1 MTSRRLHATRPGALA
16 SVFGGVLSA
25 CLVLLCSSWFVGTAE
40 AASYRY
46 WTYWTAATG
55 EWTFGTAGPAA
66 SVPVDGSVEGWR
78 FAVTG
83 ETGQAMPRLDP
94 ATARAQLCAGITRAN
109 PDDKLVAV
117 VVDSGVA
124 QDAPAGQ
131 TPPEQFGTCVSVP
144 ADATGADVLRAA
156 KFPLRFNNNGLLC
169 AIAGYPTGEC
179 APVVADVAAPSAS
192 DTSASK
198 TPSATASAS
207 SPSASP
213 STPAQVTPSTAE
225 QSGNQTST
233 PSVASSAPA
242 LATAAPIAADGAS
255 SGNVWAFAG
264 VGVLVLGLAGIAWRR
279 GRSQ

>member
-1 MTSRRLHATRPGALA
+1 LA
-16 SVFGGVLSA
+16 SVVAGVLSVS
-25 CLVLLCSSWFVGTAE
+25 LVVLCWSWFAGTAE

-46 WTYWTAATG
+46 WTYWTATTG
-55 EWTFGTAGPAA
+55 PWAFGTAGPAA
-66 SVPVDGSVEGWR
+66 SVPADGGVEGWR

-83 ETGQAMPRLDP
+83 QAGQIPPRLDP
-94 ATARAQLCAGITRAN
+94 AAARTQLCDGITRAN
-109 PDDKLVAV
+109 PGDKLVAV
-117 VVDSGVA
+117 VVDPGVA
-124 QDAPAGQ
+124 QDSPAGQ

-156 KFPLRFNNNGLLC
+156 KYPLRFNNNGLLC

-179 APVVADVAAPSAS
+179 APVVADVATPSAS
-192 DTSASK
+192 DSSA
-198 TPSATASAS
+198 PSATSSAP
-207 SPSASP
+207 SPSTSS

-225 QSGNQTST
+225 PSGNQTST

-242 LATAAPIAADGAS
+242 LATAAPVAADGAS